1 MSAFSLAYLFGL
13 PAPMSEF
20 SFPLLFGF
28 ESQVTFVCQSIAMLM
43 M

>member
-13 PAPMSEF
+13 PAPTSEF
-20 SFPLLFGF
+20 TYPLLFGL
-28 ESQVTFVCQSIAMLM
+28 ERQVTFVCQSIAMLM